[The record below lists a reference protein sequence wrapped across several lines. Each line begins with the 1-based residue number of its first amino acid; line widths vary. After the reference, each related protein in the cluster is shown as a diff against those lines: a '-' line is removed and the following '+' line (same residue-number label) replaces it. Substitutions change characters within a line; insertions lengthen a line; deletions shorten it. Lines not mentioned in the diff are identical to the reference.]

1 MAQRAIKVLLSIVSV
16 LLVVLCTWI
25 GLNLI
30 KEAFHIQLL
39 KISIAF
45 RQFKIDILQILFITL
60 VILIISIIQAILVDN
75 RKKDN
80 ENTKS
85 NIS

>member
-1 MAQRAIKVLLSIVSV
+1 M
-16 LLVVLCTWI
+16 
-25 GLNLI
+25 NLI

-45 RQFKIDILQILFITL
+45 RQFKIDILQILFIAL
-60 VILIISIIQAILVDN
+60 VILIISIIQAILIDN

-80 ENTKS
+80 ENNKS
-85 NIS
+85 DIS